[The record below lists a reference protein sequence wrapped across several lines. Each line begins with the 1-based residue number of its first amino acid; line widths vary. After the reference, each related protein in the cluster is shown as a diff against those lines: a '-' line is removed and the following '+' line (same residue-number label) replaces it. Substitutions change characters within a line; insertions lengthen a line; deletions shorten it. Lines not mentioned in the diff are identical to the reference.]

1 MGDVFCGAAGI
12 CLLCLACC
20 QGGLLPK
27 FSRTNNGSL
36 ACSHQNC
43 DLSRK
48 GAVSRVRK
56 ALGEIGRAQSQHFEG
71 VTRFPLRRGRG
82 SSGPSTLT
90 PPDPAWMPPQP
101 PALQGIPGLNDAD
114 DLLRPPPPQVP
125 SCSQNFSC
133 LIASPSLGRMESPE
147 VSGERLFSFCSSLD
161 VLFVERIVFFRAPS
175 WRLTRAHPH

>member
-20 QGGLLPK
+20 QGGLLPE

-36 ACSHQNC
+36 ACLHQNC

-56 ALGEIGRAQSQHFEG
+56 ALGERGRAQSQHFEG

-82 SSGPSTLT
+82 SSAPSTLT

-101 PALQGIPGLNDAD
+101 PALQDIPGLNDAD
-114 DLLRPPPPQVP
+114 ALLRPPLPQVP
-125 SCSQNFSC
+125 SCSQNFC

-147 VSGERLFSFCSSLD
+147 VRGERLFSFCSFLD

-175 WRLTRAHPH
+175 WRLTRAHPR

>member
-20 QGGLLPK
+20 QGGLLPE

-36 ACSHQNC
+36 ACLHQNC

-56 ALGEIGRAQSQHFEG
+56 ALGERGRAQSQHFEG

-82 SSGPSTLT
+82 SSAPSTLT

-101 PALQGIPGLNDAD
+101 PALQDIPGLNDAD
-114 DLLRPPPPQVP
+114 ALLRPPLPQVP

-147 VSGERLFSFCSSLD
+147 VRGERLFSFCSFLD

-175 WRLTRAHPH
+175 WRLTRAHPR